1 MKFLGQLKEFLLEKS
16 KYSYLFKRSCRY
28 AILQTYFSSVR
39 WSPDLMMIL
48 ALKKF
53 TNIPII
59 YDPSHAC
66 GNRDFVPGI
75 SKAAKALDVMD

>member
-1 MKFLGQLKEFLLEKS
+1 MP
-16 KYSYLFKRSCRY
+16 SYRHIY
-28 AILQTYFSSVR
+28 PSVR
-39 WSPDLMMIL
+39 WAPDLMMIL

-75 SKAAKALDVMD
+75 SRAAKSLGCED